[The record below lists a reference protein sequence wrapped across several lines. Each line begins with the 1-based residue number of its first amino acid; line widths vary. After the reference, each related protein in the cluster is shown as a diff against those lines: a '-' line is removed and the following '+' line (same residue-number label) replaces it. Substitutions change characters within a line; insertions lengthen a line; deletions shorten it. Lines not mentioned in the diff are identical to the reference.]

1 MFKTQQT
8 ITMDESRNR
17 IIDLERGV
25 TSSFHHPQENINSTQ
40 PNTLNLTQPNTL
52 NSTQPLEL
60 LVIGSSIV
68 KFIDAARI
76 EKRKP
81 DSTKTVCLP
90 GAKINDILSGIKSL
104 SKTYSIKKMVIHVG
118 GNHIP
123 HENPKSIITKLK
135 DMVTQIIS
143 IMPETKIYYSL
154 ILPRISEN
162 YVYGINEI
170 NNAIT
175 SFCNTIK
182 VNVIQHTE
190 FCNNGVL
197 NYNLLRKDVVH
208 PSYKGT
214 SIFAKNI
221 IFAYRNYK
229 KNYNKT

>member
-1 MFKTQQT
+1 MKAE
-8 ITMDESRNR
+8 I
-17 IIDLERGV
+17 V
-25 TSSFHHPQENINSTQ
+25 TPSFHHPQENINWTQ
-40 PNTLNLTQPNTL
+40 PNTLNSTQPNTL

-76 EKRKP
+76 EKRQP

-90 GAKINDILSGIKSL
+90 GAKINDILSEIKSL

-118 GNHIP
+118 GNRIP

-135 DMVTQIIS
+135 DMITQILS

-190 FCNNGVL
+190 FCNNGVI

-208 PSYKGT
+208 PS
-214 SIFAKNI
+214 
-221 IFAYRNYK
+221 
-229 KNYNKT
+229 